1 MAGTVSTP
9 IFKQDGQYLS
19 FTVYGAAIPLG
30 YVVMLN
36 NDGTVSGATTASTTV
51 IGVAVSGNRVSRTA
65 TNDQVAVGDLVTV
78 LTRGVVYVTVGTGS
92 VDEGQLVEA
101 YSTGAIQT
109 QTAASNSVACNHGAV
124 VGKCLVAGA
133 ASPAVQAQVLLT
145 IV

>member
-19 FTVYGAAIPLG
+19 FTVKTLAITLG
-30 YVVMLN
+30 DVVMLN
-36 NDGTVSGATTASTTV
+36 NDGTVSGATTGATTV

-78 LTRGVVYVTVGTGS
+78 LTRGVVYVTVGTGA
-92 VDEGQLVEA
+92 VDEGTLVEA
-101 YSTGAIQT
+101 YTTGTCQT
-109 QTAASNSVACNHGAV
+109 HSAGAAGYPAV
-124 VGKCLVAGA
+124 LGKCLVAGTGA
-133 ASPAVQAQVLLT
+133 TKAQVLLT

>member
-19 FTVYGAAIPLG
+19 FTVKTAPITLG
-30 YVVMLN
+30 DVVMLN
-36 NDGTVSGATTASTTV
+36 NDGTVSGATTGATTV

-78 LTRGVVYVTVGTGS
+78 LTRGVVFVTVGNGA
-92 VDEGQLVEA
+92 VDEGELVEA
-101 YSTGAIQT
+101 FTTGTIRT
-109 QTAASNSVACNHGAV
+109 HTPGAAVYGAV
-124 VGKCLVAGA
+124 LGKCLVAGTLA
-133 ASPAVQAQVLLT
+133 PVVQAQVLLT